1 MQGIGVVGRVTVV
14 LAYVYRGTSPAHGL
28 GKLVSRAS
36 HLCSII
42 FKHTK
47 YISFYPQ
54 AHKLCEAGGFAQ
66 NNEYKATTV
75 VQLSSSSI

>member
-1 MQGIGVVGRVTVV
+1 MV
-14 LAYVYRGTSPAHGL
+14 LAFIGAQPARGL

-47 YISFYPQ
+47 YHSTLRLTSYVRPVALPKIMSIKLQLWYSFPLHQYNYMCP
-54 AHKLCEAGGFAQ
+54 LNC
-66 NNEYKATTV
+66 V
-75 VQLSSSSI
+75 